1 MFTAITHRYRVFL
14 VCATGIFTTV
24 FDTSSAIVALPTIA
38 DQFGTDLPI
47 VQWVIIGNSLT
58 IAALLVPMGRLSDLI
73 GRKRIYVVGC
83 LIFGV
88 CSLLAAI
95 APSIFM
101 LIGARVLVGIG
112 SAMTQGTAM
121 ALLVSNFDISQR
133 ARMLGLQM
141 GAVGLG
147 AMAGPGLGGVIV
159 GLGGWRMLFVAT
171 AIGMLVITLAAQRV
185 LKRQARRDRER
196 RPPFDFAG
204 AALFSGMLTAGLLT
218 VTLGPGIGWSDP
230 RTLGGVV
237 LFCALLAGFIAIER
251 HHAAPMLDFSLLR
264 KGDFAFGALS
274 AVVAFMCLSS
284 MRFLSPFFFQ
294 AVKGF
299 SPSEVGAL
307 MLPAAMMTALVAPFV
322 GRLADQLGVRFVA
335 NIGFV
340 VAATGLVAF
349 ASVGIATPTW
359 VVVAGLIVMGLGM
372 ASFGAPNSAAI
383 LNSVEADSHGVTAAI
398 VNLCRNTG
406 NIIGIAFGTVVVS
419 LTMGRAGYPATLAA
433 VDSAADSGLLAS
445 FADGVRTAASVLI
458 AIVVPVL
465 CVVIGWAVRRAR
477 RARETEPI
485 A

>member
-1 MFTAITHRYRVFL
+1 M
-14 VCATGIFTTV
+14 CATGIFTTV

-38 DQFGTDLPI
+38 AQFGTDLPT

-83 LIFGV
+83 LIFGL
-88 CSLLAAI
+88 CSLLAAV

-121 ALLVSNFDISQR
+121 ALLVGNFDIGQR

-147 AMAGPGLGGVIV
+147 AMTGPGLGGVIV

-171 AIGMLVITLAAQRV
+171 AIGMLVITVAAQRV
-185 LKRQARRDRER
+185 LERRATRER
-196 RPPFDFAG
+196 QQRPRFDFAG

-218 VTLGPGIGWSDP
+218 LTLGPGIGWSNP
-230 RTLGGVV
+230 PTIVGVI
-237 LFCALLAGFIAIER
+237 LFCGLLASFIAVER
-251 HHAAPMLDFSLLR
+251 RHPAPMLDFGLLR
-264 KGDFAFGALS
+264 RGDFAFGALS

-299 SPSEVGAL
+299 TPARVGAL
-307 MLPAAMMTALVAPFV
+307 MLPAAMTMALSAPFV
-322 GRLADQLGVRFVA
+322 GRLADRLGVRFVA
-335 NIGFV
+335 NVGFL
-340 VAATGLVAF
+340 VAAAGLITF
-349 ASVGIATPTW
+349 TFMSPATPTW
-359 VVVAGLIVMGLGM
+359 VVVVGLAVMAFGM

-383 LNSVEADSHGVTAAI
+383 LNSVDADAHGVTAAI

-419 LTMGRAGYPATLAA
+419 LTMARSGFPATLAA
-433 VDSAADSGLLAS
+433 VESTADSELLAS
-445 FADGVRTAASVLI
+445 FTSGMRTAAGLLI
-458 AIVVPVL
+458 AVAAPVL
-465 CVVIGWAVRRAR
+465 GLVITWTVRRSR
-477 RARETEPI
+477 TRPSVTDPR
-485 A
+485 